1 MLCVKT
7 KTGLSPIHGIGLF
20 ADEPIPKGT
29 VIWKFL
35 PGFDLALTPEQILS
49 FPKLVQIYLYKYTY
63 KDMRTKEYY
72 FCSDDAKYFN
82 HSEDPNTSD
91 GETKDSEGFT
101 IAARDIAIGEELT
114 ADYGS
119 FELHPDPGNVFN
131 EIAKKYQ
138 LVDELDP
145 RLKNKNQS
153 A

>member
-1 MLCVKT
+1 MLCVRT
-7 KTGLSPIHGIGLF
+7 KTGMSPIHGIGLF
-20 ADEPIPKGT
+20 ADEPIAKGT

-63 KDMRTKEYY
+63 KDIKTKEYY

-82 HSEDPNTSD
+82 HSESPNTYN
-91 GETKDSEGFT
+91 GETKESEEAT

-119 FELHPDPGNVFN
+119 FELHPDPDNVLDG
-131 EIAKKYQ
+131 IAERYH

-145 RLKNKNQS
+145 RLKQL
-153 A
+153 